1 MPGGLSA
8 EEEALD
14 LVSACTIQSW
24 HSRDSSACDRSRL
37 NRSSS
42 DFLLSGVHGTG
53 DNDAAVDVAVEA
65 VRAKLGPVA
74 ASFLLTALGTALVVL
89 AAAVVVNVVTCWPA
103 VSLALLA
110 SDSVLTVKNFI
121 GLAITQEDNDAGDRR
136 LTFALFAADGDADVL
151 SSEPDSVTVT
161 LGSELSGVS
170 DDDVSGSLLV
180 TPDFFPDGISDSS

>member
-74 ASFLLTALGTALVVL
+74 ASFLLTALGTVVL
-89 AAAVVVNVVTCWPA
+89 AAAVVVKVVTCWPA

-121 GLAITQEDNDAGDRR
+121 GLAITHEDNDAGDRR
-136 LTFALFAADGDADVL
+136 LTFVLFAADGDADVL

-180 TPDFFPDGISDSS
+180 TSDFFPDGISDSS